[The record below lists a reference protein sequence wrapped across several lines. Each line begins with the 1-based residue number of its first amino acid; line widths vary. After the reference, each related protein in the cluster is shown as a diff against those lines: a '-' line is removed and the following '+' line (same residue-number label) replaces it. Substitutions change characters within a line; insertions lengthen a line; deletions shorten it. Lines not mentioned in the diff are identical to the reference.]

1 MLDISPPTRSEKS
14 SRSSTPQPGH
24 GFVLVPKD
32 GVDDNNWSHVDKG
45 AASLPVMTRR
55 KTTLEH
61 RSGKYRCLSVH
72 PQKLLAL

>member
-1 MLDISPPTRSEKS
+1 MLDISPPTRNEKG

-32 GVDDNNWSHVDKG
+32 SLDDNNWSHVDKG
-45 AASLPVMTRR
+45 AASPVMTRR

-61 RSGKYRCLSVH
+61 RSGKCRCPSVH
-72 PQKLLAL
+72 PPKLLAL